1 MNLKTNCVE
10 NISIPRLAARFARFA
25 GISSGILIWLALLV
39 FAILIT
45 AEKSY
50 SETPDYQSL
59 REDPVETAYRKL
71 ISHGEVEW
79 DETEMAADKAPAFIK
94 DMKWPLKTGEL
105 AGGFYRTGG
114 KGHRKHTGIDIV
126 APKGTPVY
134 AAMGG
139 VVEVVS
145 NGGNGFRG
153 YGKVIIINHA
163 NQLWTLYS
171 HCSTMNVKVGQPV
184 EQGQIIAAVGS
195 TGRATTNHLH
205 FEIRSSKGTPL
216 DPLRYIKKYEQPS
229 ASLAGK

>member
-1 MNLKTNCVE
+1 M
-10 NISIPRLAARFARFA
+10 PA
-25 GISSGILIWLALLV
+25 G
-39 FAILIT
+39 FN
-45 AEKSY
+45 
-50 SETPDYQSL
+50 
-59 REDPVETAYRKL
+59 
-71 ISHGEVEW
+71 
-79 DETEMAADKAPAFIK
+79 
-94 DMKWPLKTGEL
+94 
-105 AGGFYRTGG
+105 RTGG

-145 NGGNGFRG
+145 NGGQRFQGIRESYNN
-153 YGKVIIINHA
+153 KPM
-163 NQLWTLYS
+163 QTKLWTLYS

-229 ASLAGK
+229 VSLAGK